1 MAAREPDC
9 PHAPL
14 RAPQIRRSMIDGND
28 GQRFIK
34 TLIKS
39 LDEVT
44 PQGGG
49 MAHGAVPAR
58 RALTRHPHP
67 TAIHRRGVQD
77 LHVGSHQK
85 HQLQV
90 SDLNRTCASM
100 GTRARSSRGPQG
112 HLKCAAQTGGGRGA
126 LQVIAHVALEMES
139 KASSASVQSQNPLGW
154 KRPPRPPSPTLE
166 MALSQLSAGHEC
178 CHQMPPHLCSQCPLA
193 WHTPTA
199 PSVGSAAPGPP
210 PISSFPTPISRSH
223 VPDPP
228 GAWILPEPVAI

>member
-58 RALTRHPHP
+58 RALTLHPHP

-100 GTRARSSRGPQG
+100 GTRARSSRGP
-112 HLKCAAQTGGGRGA
+112 
-126 LQVIAHVALEMES
+126 
-139 KASSASVQSQNPLGW
+139 
-154 KRPPRPPSPTLE
+154 PRPPQVCRTDRGW
-166 MALSQLSAGHEC
+166 QRC
-178 CHQMPPHLCSQCPLA
+178 
-193 WHTPTA
+193 
-199 PSVGSAAPGPP
+199 APGHCTRCFGDGEQSFLR
-210 PISSFPTPISRSH
+210 ICTITESSGLEKTSKTTKPY
-223 VPDPP
+223 P
-228 GAWILPEPVAI
+228 GDGTLPARRWA